1 MIQILKRKR
10 GDDNLKIIWACSF
23 MKNSF
28 FQALSSEFQ
37 FLCVEMSF
45 ISNIFFTDDASYL
58 SENEVEVSKR
68 ILSFLS
74 IMKDVLVSRP
84 SRNVANQTL
93 DKLDQ
98 V

>member
-1 MIQILKRKR
+1 
-10 GDDNLKIIWACSF
+10 
-23 MKNSF
+23 
-28 FQALSSEFQ
+28 
-37 FLCVEMSF
+37 MSF
-45 ISNIFFTDDASYL
+45 ISNIFFTDDATYL

-98 V
+98 VWFFFEFIWILLKIKIKRVFIVAVVVRLW